1 MRTSRLGIQGRRAE
15 PVHVVLPSGDLPTR
29 LSQVATSFGALFD
42 EGRCNSARICSA
54 SRQFCWGWITS
65 TPVPNT
71 AKVSPLAQIA
81 PRRLARSTPRAIT
94 NKDQSWRSH
103 FASQPL
109 GHTRTIRRGMT
120 GCPPWRR
127 GLDQHL
133 GIAAGAKDGCRIID
147 FFDFFQARR
156 VREVVH
162 QDNPLLPEF
171 GIRRAEDSFGGTEGF
186 EPFARFCGAE
196 AGRKRNGQPLRWSA
210 TPKVVS
216 RRRHGDVGQK
226 ELRADCDYRQSCV
239 KVRSHSGLL
248 ILWQE

>member
-15 PVHVVLPSGDLPTR
+15 PVHVVLLSGDLPTR

-71 AKVSPLAQIA
+71 AKVLPLAQIA

-94 NKDQSWRSH
+94 NRAITNNDQSWRSQ

-162 QDNPLLPEF
+162 QDNPLLPSS
-171 GIRRAEDSFGGTEGF
+171 GYDARRTASAEPKGSSRLRAFVGPRPGVSEMVSHS
-186 EPFARFCGAE
+186 ESCVAAE
-196 AGRKRNGQPLRWSA
+196 
-210 TPKVVS
+210 T
-216 RRRHGDVGQK
+216 RRRRTKGTP
-226 ELRADCDYRQSCV
+226 
-239 KVRSHSGLL
+239 SGL
-248 ILWQE
+248 